1 MVADRIGVQFPE
13 AIWVEKLVF
22 SRCTPVKN
30 TLVVLRTVPCR
41 VPQLQLR
48 RGGRQSRRGGW
59 LSKQW
64 AGWQSAER
72 SRQSAVSSQHKSIA
86 HALRSERP
94 AAGHRACRPG
104 WPKALWGHGLGDSG
118 NRVAASPGDRVA
130 SCEHGGEPPER
141 SGGPTFVEPP
151 RLRSWYAP
159 GGWAGFRLP
168 GSARPSPWAQRA
180 RLWATSL
187 RGPTPAAPMGATRN
201 Q

>member
-1 MVADRIGVQFPE
+1 MAWAISGRQRAIGL
-13 AIWVEKLVF
+13 A
-22 SRCTPVKN
+22 RPVG
-30 TLVVLRTVPCR
+30 
-41 VPQLQLR
+41 LR
-48 RGGRQSRRGGW
+48 RFQATG
-59 LSKQW
+59 L
-64 AGWQSAER
+64 E
-72 SRQSAVSSQHKSIA
+72 AVA
-86 HALRSERP
+86 TGLLLR
-94 AAGHRACRPG
+94 
-104 WPKALWGHGLGDSG
+104 L
-118 NRVAASPGDRVA
+118 GDRVA

-151 RLRSWYAP
+151 RLRGRYAP